1 MKKSAGILFYHFN
14 NQIPEVFL
22 VHPGGPFWKNKDNG
36 SWTIPKGEI
45 TEGELPLDAAIREVK
60 EETGLTCN
68 GAFIELDPLKQK
80 SGKLVYAWA
89 LEKEIDPSQITSNT
103 FEMEWPPRSGK
114 FKQFP
119 EVDKAGWFTIGEARQ
134 RIISGQAGFIDELL
148 LKLNIPVRK

>member
-22 VHPGGPFWKNKDNG
+22 VHPGGPFWKNKDKG
-36 SWTIPKGEI
+36 SWSIPKGEF
-45 TEGELPLDAAIREVK
+45 TEDELPLDAAIREVK

-68 GAFIELDPLKQK
+68 GTFIELSTLKQK

-89 LEKEIDPSQITSNT
+89 LEKEIDPAQITSNT
-103 FEMEWPPRSGK
+103 FEMEWPPRSGQ

-119 EVDKAGWFTIGEARQ
+119 EVDKASWFTISEARQ
-134 RIISGQAGFIDELL
+134 RINSGQEGFIDELL
-148 LKLNIPVRK
+148 NKLNIPLRN